1 MKIKQILMAVVF
13 TAVLVG
19 CGGKDPKADGE
30 KAGKEVCEKM
40 KSGEFDTLA
49 AQKFMTDAQKSFGDD
64 PADAQ
69 IWLEA
74 YMAASKDC
82 MK

>member
-1 MKIKQILMAVVF
+1 
-13 TAVLVG
+13 
-19 CGGKDPKADGE
+19 
-30 KAGKEVCEKM
+30 
-40 KSGEFDTLA
+40 
-49 AQKFMTDAQKSFGDD
+49 MTDAQKSIDD

-74 YMAASKDC
+74 YMAASQDC